1 MMDKDYESIKSM
13 LIQVINKQNDM
24 DDTLREM
31 EKTLTQLNQTVVGN
45 PTYGQKGLVAELE
58 DVKIYVEKDKM
69 IKNKIVGGLVIIGI
83 VWTAA
88 IEYFLNLFNKK

>member
-1 MMDKDYESIKSM
+1 MDKDYESIKSM

-58 DVKIYVEKDKM
+58 EVKIYVEKDKM